1 MNMNLT
7 LKRYSLE
14 FLVVFLGIL
23 SSFAID
29 NYLEAA
35 QKVEQKNLLLEELYL
50 SINEDL
56 DQLKIVNG
64 VLDDCLNSIEKLIG
78 KTSRAITNDSIIA
91 YHISNVSAK
100 MAISF
105 FPQKGIYKQLIN
117 TNSFELIEDRIL
129 RRKISDLYEHL
140 DERKNAADLKFDF
153 FAESFDKALLNKI
166 YYRTKIQELENSV
179 SLSTVIYDPRMSK
192 NFLTDP
198 EFLGYLSNAEKRIYF
213 YKELMKKYAQ
223 SMSEIASRLD
233 YVSSGLKPQLLN

>member
-1 MNMNLT
+1 MNISPS
-7 LKRYSLE
+7 LKKHSLE

-35 QKVEQKNLLLEELYL
+35 QKVDQKNLLLDELYL

-56 DQLKIVNG
+56 AQLEIVNEA
-64 VLDDCLNSIEKLIG
+64 LDDCLNSIERLIG
-78 KTSRAITNDSIIA
+78 KSSAMASDSIIA

-105 FPQKGIYKQLIN
+105 FPQKGIYNQLIN
-117 TNSFELIEDRIL
+117 TNSFELIEDRDL

-153 FAESFDKALLNKI
+153 FAESFDKSLLNKI
-166 YYRTKIQELENSV
+166 YYRTKIQELENAV
-179 SLSTVIYDPRMSK
+179 SLSTVIYDQSVSK
-192 NFLTDP
+192 NFLADT
-198 EFLGYLSNAEKRIYF
+198 EVLGYLSNAEKRIYF
-213 YKELMKKYAQ
+213 YKELIKKYAQ
-223 SMSEIASRLD
+223 SMSEIASRLETKSALD
-233 YVSSGLKPQLLN
+233 

>member
-1 MNMNLT
+1 MNISPS
-7 LKRYSLE
+7 LKKYSLE

-35 QKVEQKNLLLEELYL
+35 QKVGQKNLLLDELYL

-56 DQLKIVNG
+56 AQLEIVNEA
-64 VLDDCLNSIEKLIG
+64 LDDCLNSIERLIG
-78 KTSRAITNDSIIA
+78 ESSAMASDSIIA

-105 FPQKGIYKQLIN
+105 FPQKGIYNQLIN
-117 TNSFELIEDRIL
+117 TNSFELIEDRDL

-153 FAESFDKALLNKI
+153 FAESFDKSLLNKI
-166 YYRTKIQELENSV
+166 YYRTKIQELENAV
-179 SLSTVIYDPRMSK
+179 SLSTVIYDQSVSK
-192 NFLTDP
+192 NFLADT
-198 EFLGYLSNAEKRIYF
+198 EVLGYLSNAEKRIYF
-213 YKELMKKYAQ
+213 YKELIKKYAQ
-223 SMSEIASRLD
+223 SMSEIASRLETKSAL
-233 YVSSGLKPQLLN
+233 Y